1 MRVPSAV
8 ADASIRPKLYQAV
21 LVLFRLVDVNAEV
34 RQRDPAGVKT
44 PVPDNDIAAL
54 VPPYHLNPVA
64 VVVVENHKFDDSYP
78 IA

>member
-1 MRVPSAV
+1 MPSAV
-8 ADASIRPKLYQAV
+8 AVASIKPKLYQAV
-21 LVLFRLVDVNAEV
+21 LVLFRLVDVNAEG
-34 RQRDPAGVKT
+34 RQSDPDGVKT
-44 PVPDNDIAAL
+44 PVPDSVIAAL